1 MSDAIA
7 RRPPL
12 SSEAKRALAAQ
23 LLRQKA
29 SRDPSG
35 TLAHRLFEAQVA
47 RTPEAAALTFEG
59 STLTYRELDR
69 RANRLAHHLCAL
81 GVALLAVLKS
91 GGAYVPLD
99 PAYPQERL
107 DFMVRDARLAALVTE
122 EGLRRAL

>member
-7 RRPPL
+7 RRPAL

-47 RTPEAAALTFEG
+47 RTPEADALTFEG

-69 RANRLAHHLCAL
+69 RANRLAHHLRAL
-81 GVALLAVLKS
+81 GVGVEDRVGLCLERS
-91 GGAYVPLD
+91 
-99 PAYPQERL
+99 PA
-107 DFMVRDARLAALVTE
+107 MVVE
-122 EGLRRAL
+122 IGRAHV